1 MAIQYMIAQGRSTQD
16 LWEEVHSR
24 VKEGWTPQGGVA
36 VANASSLIFL
46 QALVM
51 IVE

>member
-1 MAIQYMIAQGRSTQD
+1 MELHCMIAQGRSTQD

-24 VKEGWTPQGGVA
+24 VQEGWTPQGGVA

-51 IVE
+51 KVE